1 MAAIDTAQS
10 PSFLSRLTAP
20 IRKMQRQV
28 RRRRGPLEVA
38 LEDFLGESAQPGDKV
53 LVLGEDSATAAAFLD
68 RGAFVNLVADAGSA
82 DRVESICQLR
92 GCSASR
98 LRLFPSVGA
107 SITSG
112 EVDSV
117 WLAKTASLAV
127 LAAHYRH
134 AKSRIRCGGTLFLD
148 GLASAHG
155 KTLFDQMS
163 NDMAWRLDEV
173 IAGDVAVFRRTA
185 GF

>member
-1 MAAIDTAQS
+1 M
-10 PSFLSRLTAP
+10 
-20 IRKMQRQV
+20 
-28 RRRRGPLEVA
+28 A
-38 LEDFLGESAQPGDKV
+38 LEDFLGDSAQPGDKV
-53 LVLGEDSATAAAFLD
+53 LLLGEDGATAAAFLD
-68 RGAFVNLVADAGSA
+68 RGAFVNLVADAGAA

-92 GCSASR
+92 GCPANR

-107 SITSG
+107 SMVSG

-134 AKSRIRCGGTLFLD
+134 AKGRVRCGGTVYLD
-148 GLASAHG
+148 GLTTAHG
-155 KTLFDQMS
+155 KTLFNQMS
-163 NDMAWRLDEV
+163 HDMAWRLDEV
-173 IAGDVAVFRRTA
+173 IAGDVAVFRRTG